1 MPCGGVGPLISI
13 ASVMT
18 ANALADLR
26 IFTKVV
32 KTGSFSAAARQLG
45 LPPSSVSRRI
55 GALEQRLGVPLFV
68 RTTRQVSLTEAGRV
82 YSTSIQRVLSDLD
95 NADLVVSQFHDKLRG
110 TLCVESR
117 VSLGSRLIAPL
128 LPRFLREHPGLSI
141 DLRLTSQQIDTL
153 SQGVDLGI
161 RFGLGRASSLIT
173 RKLASTQQGIYVSP
187 VYLAEHG
194 EPRTPDD
201 LMHHNCLAFVVNGEA
216 AVWRFKAPH
225 YSRELRI
232 GGNYRSNDVGALR
245 AATIDSLGISVYH
258 HWVVKQDVQKGK
270 LKRILSG
277 YDVTTM
283 PTFDTHIYVMY
294 PPNMQNLPKIRTFTD
309 FLVRA
314 LADAVRP

>member
-1 MPCGGVGPLISI
+1 MS
-13 ASVMT
+13 
-18 ANALADLR
+18 NALADLR

-32 KTGSFSAAARQLG
+32 KAGSFSAAARQLG

-82 YSTSIQRVLSDLD
+82 YSTSVQRVLSDLED
-95 NADLVVSQFHDKLRG
+95 ADQIVSQFHDRPRG
-110 TLCVESR
+110 TLCIESR

-128 LPRFLREHPGLSI
+128 LPRFIEEHPGLSI
-141 DLRLTSQQIDTL
+141 DLRLTSQRFEGL

-161 RFGLGRASSLIT
+161 RFGLGKASSLMT
-173 RKLASTQQGIYVSP
+173 RKVASTRQGIYASP
-187 VYLAEHG
+187 KYLARHG

-201 LMHHNCLAFVVNGEA
+201 LLNHNCLAFVIHDEMA
-216 AVWRFKAPH
+216 TWRFRGVN

-232 GGNYRSNDVGALR
+232 AGNYRSNDTTALH
-245 AATIDSLGISVYH
+245 AVTVDGLGIGVYH
-258 HWVVKQDVQKGK
+258 HWVVKQDVEEGR
-270 LKRILSG
+270 LVRILSD

-283 PTFDTHIYVMY
+283 PTFDTHIYVVY
-294 PPNMQNLPKIRTFTD
+294 PPNMQNLPKIRGFID

-314 LADAVRP
+314 LAEITQLEPASRIRDS

>member
-1 MPCGGVGPLISI
+1 MS
-13 ASVMT
+13 T
-18 ANALADLR
+18 NALADLR

-32 KTGSFSAAARQLG
+32 KAGSFSAAARQLG

-82 YSTSIQRVLSDLD
+82 YSTSIQRVL
-95 NADLVVSQFHDKLRG
+95 ADLEDADLMASQFHDKPCG
-110 TLCVESR
+110 TLCIESR

-128 LPRFLREHPGLSI
+128 LPRFLEEYPGIGI
-141 DLRLTSQQIDTL
+141 DLRLTSQRFEAL

-161 RFGLGRASSLIT
+161 RFGLGKASSLMT
-173 RKLASTQQGIYVSP
+173 RRVATTRQGIYASP
-187 VYLAEHG
+187 KYIARFG

-201 LMHHNCLAFVVNGEA
+201 LLQHNCLAFVVHDEGA
-216 AVWRFKAPH
+216 TWRFRGVD

-232 GGNYRSNDVGALR
+232 AGNYRSNDTTALH
-245 AATIDSLGISVYH
+245 AATLDGLGVGVYH
-258 HWVVKQDVQKGK
+258 HWVVKQDVQEQR
-270 LKRILSG
+270 LVRLLTE

-283 PTFDTHIYVMY
+283 PTFDTHIYVVY
-294 PPNMQNLPKIRTFTD
+294 PPNMQNLPKIRSFIE

-314 LADAVRP
+314 LAEITQPEPAPIMRDA